1 MDLYTIQV
9 IFYSLAIVFMIAL
22 IALVVALIYV
32 IFQMKLAFERAID
45 FAERTVDEVKES
57 TIGRVESI
65 IQENKTKIFS
75 SLAMGG
81 VTFLLNKLRGTVM
94 GGSRK
99 KKKSSDE
106 DEE

>member
-32 IFQMKLAFERAID
+32 MFQMKQTFDRAIQ
-45 FAERTVDEVKES
+45 FAENTVDEVKAS
-57 TIGRVESI
+57 TIGRVESLI
-65 IQENKTKIFS
+65 HDNKTKIFS

-81 VTFLLNKLRGTVM
+81 ATFLLNKLRGNFT
-94 GGSRK
+94 SKKRK
-99 KKKSSDE
+99 SSSSDE
-106 DEE
+106 

>member
-45 FAERTVDEVKES
+45 FAEKTVDEVKES
-57 TIGRVESI
+57 TIGRVESL
-65 IQENKTKIFS
+65 IQDNKTKIFS

-81 VTFLLNKLRGTVM
+81 VTFLLNKLRGTM
-94 GGSRK
+94 MGSRK

-106 DEE
+106 DEA

>member
-1 MDLYTIQV
+1 
-9 IFYSLAIVFMIAL
+9 MIAL

-45 FAERTVDEVKES
+45 FAEKTVDEVKES

-65 IQENKTKIFS
+65 IQDNKTKIFS

-81 VTFLLNKLRGTVM
+81 ATFLLNKLKNSFTG
-94 GGSRK
+94 K
-99 KKKSSDE
+99 KKRKSSE

>member
-32 IFQMKLAFERAID
+32 IFQMKIAFERAID

-57 TIGRVESI
+57 TIGRVESL
-65 IQENKTKIFS
+65 IQDNKTKIFS

-81 VTFLLNKLRGTVM
+81 VTFLLNKLKGNFT
-94 GGSRK
+94 K
-99 KKKSSDE
+99 KRRRSSD